1 MKNTEIIT
9 ELSELLELEENFH
22 VNETPIEID
31 SLSALGL
38 VSFLDS
44 NFNISVTKEE
54 IEEFKVVNDI
64 LKFIDERKS

>member
-9 ELSELLELEENFH
+9 ELSELLELEANFQ

-38 VSFLDS
+38 VSLLAS

>member
-1 MKNTEIIT
+1 MNNNEIVNEIA
-9 ELSELLELEENFH
+9 EILELEDNFDI
-22 VNETPIEID
+22 NETPIEID
-31 SLSALGL
+31 SLSSLGL

-64 LKFIDERKS
+64 VKYIDERKS

>member
-1 MKNTEIIT
+1 MKSNEIIM
-9 ELSELLELEENFH
+9 EISELLELEENFH
-22 VNETPIEID
+22 INETPIEID

-44 NFNISVTKEE
+44 NFNISITKEE

-64 LKFIDERKS
+64 LKFIEERKS

>member
-1 MKNTEIIT
+1 MKNTEIIA

-44 NFNISVTKEE
+44 NFNISITKEE

>member
-1 MKNTEIIT
+1 MKSTEIIM
-9 ELSELLELEENFH
+9 EISELLELEENFH

-44 NFNISVTKEE
+44 NFNISITKEE

-64 LKFIDERKS
+64 LKFIEERKS